1 MIYSVSYNLFVSI
14 DLDETVKC
22 ALGKLRFSA
31 GTSPGYL
38 HASMVFP
45 WPHSAARCKQTNLR
59 VGFSRV
65 EILPGNE
72 DKVSRGPRR

>member
-38 HASMVFP
+38 HL
-45 WPHSAARCKQTNLR
+45 TNKSILR
-59 VGFSRV
+59 TITREIVNCQRV
-65 EILPGNE
+65 SIE
-72 DKVSRGPRR
+72 SYR